1 MLIARQIA
9 DELVFNERGNEVILL
24 KYHRS
29 GQLTINF
36 ELQTSNFELSN
47 LPADRQFCKCSDD
60 TPLSALTF
68 WQIWPICSSGTT
80 RYDRYDRYTMK
91 QATIDQTGLG
101 HVFVARQPIL
111 DRNRKVV
118 GYSLRLR
125 PVIGTL
131 GPGQAGQL
139 LTETLHGGG
148 LETLTAGRRAFV
160 EVNRGTLLEG
170 VAAALPPDRVVVE
183 LTSDVEADAEVLE
196 ACRVLR
202 RTGHAIAI
210 DDFVL
215 NERTARLVPF
225 ANYLKI
231 DASAPTA
238 PEVRARIVAC
248 LAPGGASLVR
258 EKRRDARQIRRGPP
272 RRIQLLPGILL
283 RPAAARAAER
293 MANAQIAHLKLL
305 RALQDPD
312 LSVRQLEELVKHD
325 TALCYRILRT
335 VNSAAFMLQ
344 TTVHSVLEA
353 LVLLGINPIRRWASL
368 WLIAGLS
375 ETAHSELVLMSAVR
389 ARCCEILAGTL
400 GGEDAGSEAFLLGMC
415 SMLDAILGRSMSE
428 VLIDLPLDK
437 DTQAALRGQDNWKR
451 RVLDCVIAYERG
463 DWDRAID
470 LARRTAVERTLL
482 PVRMPK
488 P

>member
-1 MLIARQIA
+1 MRQTT
-9 DELVFNERGNEVILL
+9 
-24 KYHRS
+24 
-29 GQLTINF
+29 LT
-36 ELQTSNFELSN
+36 
-47 LPADRQFCKCSDD
+47 
-60 TPLSALTF
+60 
-68 WQIWPICSSGTT
+68 
-80 RYDRYDRYTMK
+80 
-91 QATIDQTGLG
+91 DQTGLG

-125 PVIGTL
+125 PVIGAL

-139 LTETLHGGG
+139 LAETLHGGG

-160 EVNRGTLLEG
+160 EVDRGTLLEG
-170 VAAALPPDRVVVE
+170 VAASLPPDRVVVE

-210 DDFVL
+210 DDFTL
-215 NERTARLVPF
+215 NERTAKLVPF
-225 ANYLKI
+225 ANYLKV

-248 LAPGGASLVR
+248 LAPGGASLVAKNI
-258 EKRRDARQIRRGPP
+258 ETLDKFDEALRDRFTYFQGFFFGRPLLAP
-272 RRIQLLPGILL
+272 RPGS
-283 RPAAARAAER
+283 
-293 MANAQIAHLKLL
+293 ANGQIAHLKLL

-368 WLIAGLS
+368 WVIAGLS

-470 LARRTAVERTLL
+470 LARRTAIERTLL
-482 PVRMPK
+482 PVAYAEALKWSRELSEA
-488 P
+488 

>member
-1 MLIARQIA
+1 
-9 DELVFNERGNEVILL
+9 
-24 KYHRS
+24 
-29 GQLTINF
+29 
-36 ELQTSNFELSN
+36 
-47 LPADRQFCKCSDD
+47 
-60 TPLSALTF
+60 
-68 WQIWPICSSGTT
+68 
-80 RYDRYDRYTMK
+80 MK
-91 QATIDQTGLG
+91 QATIDHTGLG

-139 LTETLHGGG
+139 LVDTLQGGG

-160 EVNRGTLLEG
+160 EVDRGTLLEG

-210 DDFVL
+210 DDFIL

-225 ANYLKI
+225 ANYLKV

-248 LAPGGASLVR
+248 LAPGGAALVAKNV
-258 EKRRDARQIRRGPP
+258 ETLDKFDEALRDGFTYFQGFFFGRPLLAP
-272 RRIQLLPGILL
+272 RTGS
-283 RPAAARAAER
+283 
-293 MANAQIAHLKLL
+293 ANAQIAHLKLL

-353 LVLLGINPIRRWASL
+353 LVLLGINPVRRWASL

-470 LARRTAVERTLL
+470 LARRTAIERTLL
-482 PVRMPK
+482 PVAYAEALKWSRELV
-488 P
+488 